1 MLHHCFGHWQLCSRV
16 PHFDDKKHASICSRQ
31 KRLTCK
37 HPHRPTNLSFG
48 LQAIFAVEENV
59 QVRIMI
65 NSHAFCGRTQL
76 IVFCNGYI
84 FMAAQPGHMAKFGQ
98 HPKLAATVIMW
109 CFAQPVFII
118 SAVFLFK
125 EALTPSLLADEC
137 QTKLEV
143 IQQHFMSS
151 RT

>member
-1 MLHHCFGHWQLCSRV
+1 MPCN
-16 PHFDDKKHASICSRQ
+16 HFDSR
-31 KRLTCK
+31 
-37 HPHRPTNLSFG
+37 HI
-48 LQAIFAVEENV
+48 A
-59 QVRIMI
+59 
-65 NSHAFCGRTQL
+65 
-76 IVFCNGYI
+76 
-84 FMAAQPGHMAKFGQ
+84 MAAKPGDMAKFDQ

-109 CFAQPVFII
+109 CFAQPAFII
-118 SAVFLFK
+118 SVVFLFK